1 MAPSRSSQAQ
11 RRATQS
17 QTEHVYELGKVGRKT
32 GITLPDNGVRDEY
45 GMEDP
50 NIFSS
55 PEKET
60 NRANGRGRDTPEGED
75 EDEQDMELD
84 DGSEMGPAT
93 TRKLQ
98 ERPSRP
104 SLPRARSPIKTI
116 LHSPARH
123 NPHLAHTSSPS
134 RGSIVE
140 APGHNPAKPVKR
152 KLDFSKSDK
161 SQTKALANGRP
172 KANGATSTNAHLP
185 NGRAHHSGGSDDDD
199 EAVLRGRRN
208 QRDEEQDEEEGYE
221 ESMQVLDMG
230 DGDVNLPGRD
240 EMTPEPDEEV
250 PNEQVEEEEEEEEEA
265 QPQPAKRRGRKPKQP
280 PVEAEQAQAPAREVA
295 DEPVKKKRGR
305 PARDAP
311 QGEPQALSSSPKRRR
326 TGRNSLSNVE
336 EEPAEEEAV
345 EEREPKRQRTEKPS
359 NKAASASS
367 KAKPAPAAKPET
379 KPEAKPEAKPATQ
392 KGKPGR
398 KRKSSGV
405 GVASPAVQ
413 RGPPLPKARGL
424 VSLRREGADEIRT
437 TRSGRLSVRPLEF
450 WKGER
455 YEFDDEQ
462 EEVYGDKRSHFV
474 FNKVKGVV
482 RAEEPEPQP
491 RAKRGRPGKRSVRPK
506 GRRSVVED
514 SDEEPDDWEN
524 DPGRIVGECIYWYPE
539 YEANPPEDEDRVEVV
554 EEELAIS
561 SNAINL
567 KDIKDATFK
576 FAKTLTLPFFG
587 AGVVDLPPGS
597 EKRPKNSRKMQMVF
611 FVYTG
616 SVTVT
621 IAEATT
627 FRISKGGMWF
637 VPRGNHYEI
646 KNEGNKTA
654 RLFFAQGCEL
664 LVQPENQES

>member
-11 RRATQS
+11 RRVPQS
-17 QTEHVYELGKVGRKT
+17 QTEQVYELGKFGRKT
-32 GITLPDNGVRDEY
+32 GITLPDKGVRDEY

-50 NIFSS
+50 DIFSS

-60 NRANGRGRDTPEGED
+60 NGANRHGRDTPEVED

-104 SLPRARSPIKTI
+104 SLPRARSPIKTS
-116 LHSPARH
+116 LLSPARH
-123 NPHLAHTSSPS
+123 NPHLAHTSSPL
-134 RGSIVE
+134 RGSVME

-161 SQTKALANGRP
+161 SQTKAVANGRP
-172 KANGATSTNAHLP
+172 KANGAMSTNGKLA
-185 NGRAHHSGGSDDDD
+185 NGHANHSEGSDDDD
-199 EAVLRGRRN
+199 GAVLRGRRN
-208 QRDEEQDEEEGYE
+208 QREEQDEEEGYE
-221 ESMQVLDMG
+221 ESLQVLDVGG
-230 DGDVNLPGRD
+230 DDVDLPEQDGI
-240 EMTPEPDEEV
+240 TPEPEEEV
-250 PNEQVEEEEEEEEEA
+250 PNEQVEEEEEEEA
-265 QPQPAKRRGRKPKQP
+265 QPQPAKRRGRKPQQP
-280 PVEAEQAQAPAREVA
+280 PLVAEQPQPPAGEVD
-295 DEPVKKKRGR
+295 DEPVKKRRGR
-305 PARDAP
+305 PARTAP
-311 QGEPQALSSSPKRRR
+311 QEEPQASSSSPKRRR

-336 EEPAEEEAV
+336 EEPAEQEPV

-359 NKAASASS
+359 SKAASAAS
-367 KAKPAPAAKPET
+367 KAKPA
-379 KPEAKPEAKPATQ
+379 PEAKPEAKPAAQ

-437 TRSGRLSVRPLEF
+437 TRSGRLSVKPLEF

-491 RAKRGRPGKRSVRPK
+491 KTRRGRPGRRSVRPK
-506 GRRSVVED
+506 GRRSVAED

-627 FRISKGGMWF
+627 FRI
-637 VPRGNHYEI
+637 RNHYEI

-664 LVQPENQES
+664 LVQPENQE

>member
-1 MAPSRSSQAQ
+1 MAPSRPSQAQ
-11 RRATQS
+11 RRVTHS
-17 QTEHVYELGKVGRKT
+17 QNEHVYELGKVGRKT

-55 PEKET
+55 PEKEA
-60 NRANGRGRDTPEGED
+60 NGANGRGRDTPEVEE

-104 SLPRARSPIKTI
+104 SLPRARSPIKTS

-123 NPHLAHTSSPS
+123 NPLLAHTSSPS
-134 RGSIVE
+134 RGSIME
-140 APGHNPAKPVKR
+140 APGHNLAKPVKR

-161 SQTKALANGRP
+161 SQTKAVTNGRP
-172 KANGATSTNAHLP
+172 KANGAASTNAKLT
-185 NGRAHHSGGSDDDD
+185 NGRTHHSEDSDNEDDD
-199 EAVLRGRRN
+199 EAVLPGRRN
-208 QRDEEQDEEEGYE
+208 RREEEQGEEEGYE

-230 DGDVNLPGRD
+230 GDDVELPGHD

-250 PNEQVEEEEEEEEEA
+250 TNEQVEEEEEEKV
-265 QPQPAKRRGRKPKQP
+265 QPQPAKRRGRKPNQP
-280 PVEAEQAQAPAREVA
+280 PVEAEQPQPPAREVD

-305 PARDAP
+305 PARTAP
-311 QGEPQALSSSPKRRR
+311 QEEPQVSSSPKRRR
-326 TGRNSLSNVE
+326 AGRNSLSNVE
-336 EEPAEEEAV
+336 EEPAEEEPAEEEPV

-359 NKAASASS
+359 SKATSAAS
-367 KAKPAPAAKPET
+367 KAKPA
-379 KPEAKPEAKPATQ
+379 PEAKPEAKPAAQ

-491 RAKRGRPGKRSVRPK
+491 KTRRGRPGKRSSRPK
-506 GRRSVVED
+506 GRRSVAED

-664 LVQPENQES
+664 LVQAESQES

>member
-11 RRATQS
+11 RRVAQS

-32 GITLPDNGVRDEY
+32 GITLPDNGIRDEY

-55 PEKET
+55 PEKEPNGT
-60 NRANGRGRDTPEGED
+60 NGRGRDTPEVED

-104 SLPRARSPIKTI
+104 SLPRARSPIKTN

-123 NPHLAHTSSPS
+123 NPLLAHTSSPS

-140 APGHNPAKPVKR
+140 APGHNLAKPVKG

-161 SQTKALANGRP
+161 SQKKPVANGRP
-172 KANGATSTNAHLP
+172 KANGVASANAKLT
-185 NGRAHHSGGSDDDD
+185 NGRAHHSEGDDDEDDD
-199 EAVLRGRRN
+199 EAVLPGRRN
-208 QRDEEQDEEEGYE
+208 QREEEQGEEEGYE

-230 DGDVNLPGRD
+230 GDGVDLPGHD

-250 PNEQVEEEEEEEEEA
+250 TNEQVEEEEEEKA
-265 QPQPAKRRGRKPKQP
+265 QPQPAKRRGRKPNQP
-280 PVEAEQAQAPAREVA
+280 PVEAEQPQPPAREVD

-305 PARDAP
+305 PARTAP
-311 QGEPQALSSSPKRRR
+311 QEEPQVSSSPKRRR
-326 TGRNSLSNVE
+326 AGRNSLSNVE
-336 EEPAEEEAV
+336 EEPAEEEPV

-359 NKAASASS
+359 NKATSAAS
-367 KAKPAPAAKPET
+367 KAKPAP
-379 KPEAKPEAKPATQ
+379 EAKPEARQAAQ

-398 KRKSSGV
+398 KRKPSGV

-491 RAKRGRPGKRSVRPK
+491 KAKRSRPGKRSSRPR
-506 GRRSVVED
+506 GRRSIAED

-664 LVQPENQES
+664 LVQAENQES

>member
-1 MAPSRSSQAQ
+1 MAPSRLSQAQ

-60 NRANGRGRDTPEGED
+60 NGANGRGRDTPEEED

-84 DGSEMGPAT
+84 DGSELGPAT

-104 SLPRARSPIKTI
+104 SLPRARSPIKSS
-116 LHSPARH
+116 LLSPARR

-134 RGSIVE
+134 RGSIME
-140 APGHNPAKPVKR
+140 APGHNLAKPVKR
-152 KLDFSKSDK
+152 ILDFSKSDK
-161 SQTKALANGRP
+161 SQTKAVPNGRP
-172 KANGATSTNAHLP
+172 KANGATSTNAKLT
-185 NGRAHHSGGSDDDD
+185 NGDAHHSEGSGDDD
-199 EAVLRGRRN
+199 EAVPHGRRN
-208 QRDEEQDEEEGYE
+208 RREEEQDEEEGYE

-230 DGDVNLPGRD
+230 GDDVDLPGQG

-250 PNEQVEEEEEEEEEA
+250 PNEQAEEEEEETAA

-280 PVEAEQAQAPAREVA
+280 PVEAEQAQASATEV
-295 DEPVKKKRGR
+295 DEQPVKKKRGR
-305 PARDAP
+305 PARTAP
-311 QGEPQALSSSPKRRR
+311 QEEPQVSSSSPKRKR

-336 EEPAEEEAV
+336 EEPAEEEPV
-345 EEREPKRQRTEKPS
+345 QEREPKRQRTEKPS
-359 NKAASASS
+359 SKATSAAP
-367 KAKPAPAAKPET
+367 KAKPA
-379 KPEAKPEAKPATQ
+379 PEAKPEAKPAAQ

-491 RAKRGRPGKRSVRPK
+491 KAKRGRPGRPSARPK
-506 GRRSVVED
+506 GRRSVAED

-539 YEANPPEDEDRVEVV
+539 YEANPPEDDDRVEVV

-664 LVQPENQES
+664 LVQPENEES